1 MLLHRKQIA
10 GLVATTLYAAIMSQA
25 ESAPA
30 DPALKV
36 LDRWHLGGPDAWD
49 YLTLDAAGQR
59 LYVSRGTRVEVVDT
73 CSGKLLGTIANT
85 NGVRGIAL
93 AEDLKRGYTSNG
105 KGDSVTVFDLDTLN
119 TIKEASISGQNPDA
133 IVYQPRT
140 KHLFT
145 FNRRSQ
151 DISVFDANSLA
162 AIATIPVPGKPEF
175 AVDGGEG
182 RLFANIESE
191 PGQMVV
197 IDGRQ
202 MTVTAIW
209 SLPGCANPTGLAIDQ
224 AHHRLFSVCDDNI
237 MAVTDA
243 ETGKQIAKV
252 KIGEGPDATAFD
264 AKRGLVFSSNGD
276 GSLTIVRQDSVDR
289 YRVVGS
295 LPTMRGARTMALD
308 PTSGKIYLV
317 SAELG
322 AAPAPTPDHPHPRP
336 APLPGTAT
344 VLVVGAP

>member
-1 MLLHRKQIA
+1 M
-10 GLVATTLYAAIMSQA
+10 
-25 ESAPA
+25 
-30 DPALKV
+30 
-36 LDRWHLGGPDAWD
+36 
-49 YLTLDAAGQR
+49 
-59 LYVSRGTRVEVVDT
+59 
-73 CSGKLLGTIANT
+73 
-85 NGVRGIAL
+85 
-93 AEDLKRGYTSNG
+93 
-105 KGDSVTVFDLDTLN
+105 
-119 TIKEASISGQNPDA
+119 
-133 IVYQPRT
+133 
-140 KHLFT
+140 
-145 FNRRSQ
+145 
-151 DISVFDANSLA
+151 
-162 AIATIPVPGKPEF
+162 
-175 AVDGGEG
+175 
-182 RLFANIESE
+182 FANVESE

-202 MTVTAIW
+202 MTVTATW

-243 ETGKQIAKV
+243 ETGKQIAKI

-276 GSLTIVRQDSVDR
+276 GSLTIVRQESADR

-308 PTSGKIYLV
+308 PASGKIYLV